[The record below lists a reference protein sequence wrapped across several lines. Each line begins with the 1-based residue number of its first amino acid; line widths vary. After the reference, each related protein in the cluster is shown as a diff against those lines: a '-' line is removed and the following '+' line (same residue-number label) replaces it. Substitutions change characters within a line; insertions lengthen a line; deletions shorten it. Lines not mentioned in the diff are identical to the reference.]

1 MHPNANSHDLQ
12 CKISALV
19 PWVWSQKLGGEARKS
34 KKEVSLTGCRVS
46 YPARGLESTRR
57 LALKVT
63 QDGKTCN
70 KVVSLLVFATNP
82 TNKLD
87 P

>member
-1 MHPNANSHDLQ
+1 MQNQ
-12 CKISALV
+12 CLSP
-19 PWVWSQKLGGEARKS
+19 PWVWSQNLGGEVRKS
-34 KKEVSLTGCRVS
+34 KKKVSLTGCRVS
-46 YPARGLESTRR
+46 YPARGLESKSH

-70 KVVSLLVFATNP
+70 KVVSLLVFATNL

-87 P
+87 LGL